1 MSDNKFNYT
10 YSAPTEE
17 EREEIDI
24 IRRQYM
30 PLSDK
35 DAKLNRLRHLD
46 SRVKSIPQVIS
57 LCVGILGLLLF
68 GFGLA
73 LVLEWDLLALGI
85 VVMLISTPIIGIAY
99 PVYSLVLVIYK
110 DKYGEEILKLS
121 EELLKD

>member
-85 VVMLISTPIIGIAY
+85 VIMLISTPIIGIAY

>member
-46 SRVKSIPQVIS
+46 GRVKSIPQVIS

-85 VVMLISTPIIGIAY
+85 VIMLISTPIIGIAY

>member
-85 VVMLISTPIIGIAY
+85 VIMLKSTPIIGIAY